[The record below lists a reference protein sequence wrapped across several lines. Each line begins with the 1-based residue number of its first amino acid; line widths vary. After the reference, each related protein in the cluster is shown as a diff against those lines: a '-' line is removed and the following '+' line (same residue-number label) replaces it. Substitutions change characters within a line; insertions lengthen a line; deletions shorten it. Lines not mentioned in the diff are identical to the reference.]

1 MTSPQMNPHEPSD
14 FLDAGKRNTGSRVEL
29 STLMARTQSGYELD
43 VTKLLCLANDAD
55 IELAA
60 EALVEGLPVAA
71 GFANFYVIYTRA
83 DAATVGQM
91 NVWKGRPPDQTGSIG
106 TTTLRI
112 PTLFDFSKLPSTL
125 TEKRVLDVME
135 AFLNRGPI
143 GLRGPA
149 ASDLPRHMCG
159 QDGDMRTAQTIVPG
173 YKCPSNKLV
182 ARAIEQLP
190 ERYVYITSANLSH
203 HRTGIEEPAHWKPA
217 PLIFDFRHI
226 VNMQLIRHA
235 SEDVAHKEYPG
246 YAEMSTTVVSF
257 HRHATVDGRPALRLE
272 RHGSMYVDDVRALL
286 DRFDLGLEIA
296 PSGQERL
303 QERTYDFGH

>member
-1 MTSPQMNPHEPSD
+1 VTARQ
-14 FLDAGKRNTGSRVEL
+14 EL

-43 VTKLLCLANDAD
+43 VTKLLCLANEAD

-71 GFANFYVIYTRA
+71 GFANFYAIFTRA
-83 DAATVGQM
+83 DAATVAQM
-91 NVWKGRPPDQTGSIG
+91 NVWKGRPPNQTGSIS

-112 PTLFDFSKLPSTL
+112 PTLFDFTKQPRNL

-143 GLRGPA
+143 GFRGHA
-149 ASDLPRHMCG
+149 AADLPRHMTG

-173 YKCPSNKLV
+173 YRCPSNKLV
-182 ARAIEQLP
+182 ARAIEQVP
-190 ERYVYITSANLSH
+190 ERYLYITSANLSH

-226 VNMQLIRHA
+226 VNLQLIRHE
-235 SEDVAHKEYPG
+235 SEDVAHQSYPG
-246 YAEMSTTVVSF
+246 YAHMSTTVISF
-257 HRHATVDGRPALRLE
+257 HRSAEVDGRPALRLE
-272 RHGSMYVDDVRALL
+272 RYGSMDVADVRALL
-286 DRFDLGLEIA
+286 ERFDLGLEIA
-296 PSGQERL
+296 ESGRERL
-303 QERTYDFGH
+303 QQRTYDFGR

>member
-1 MTSPQMNPHEPSD
+1 MSTRP
-14 FLDAGKRNTGSRVEL
+14 EL

-43 VTKLLCLANDAD
+43 VTKLLCLANDSD
-55 IELAA
+55 IGLAA

-83 DAATVGQM
+83 DAATVAQM

-112 PTLFDFSKLPSTL
+112 PTLFDLSKLPPTL
-125 TEKRVLDVME
+125 TEKRLLDVME

-143 GLRGPA
+143 GFRGPA
-149 ASDLPRHMCG
+149 APDLPRHMTG
-159 QDGDMRTAQTIVPG
+159 QDGSSRTAQTIVPG
-173 YKCPSNKLV
+173 YRCPSNKLV

-190 ERYVYITSANLSH
+190 DRYVYITSANLSH

-226 VNMQLIRHA
+226 VNLQLIRHE
-235 SEDVAHKEYPG
+235 SEDVAPTNYPG

-257 HRHATVDGRPALRLE
+257 HQPAMVDGRPALRLE
-272 RHGSMYVDDVRALL
+272 RYGSMDVDDVKALL
-286 DRFDLGLEIA
+286 ERFDLALDIA
-296 PSGQERL
+296 PSGRERL
-303 QERTYDFGH
+303 QQRTYDFRQ

>member
-1 MTSPQMNPHEPSD
+1 MTTPPMHPTTP
-14 FLDAGKRNTGSRVEL
+14 RPEL

-43 VTKLLCLANDAD
+43 VTKLLCLANEPD

-83 DAATVGQM
+83 DQSTVAQM

-112 PTLFDFSKLPSTL
+112 PTLFDFSRLPKSL

-143 GLRGPA
+143 GFRGPA
-149 ASDLPRHMCG
+149 AADLPRHMCG
-159 QDGDMRTAQTIVPG
+159 QDGETRTAQTIVPG
-173 YKCPSNKLV
+173 YRCPSNKLV
-182 ARAIEQLP
+182 ARAIEQVP
-190 ERYVYITSANLSH
+190 ERYLYITSANISSH
-203 HRTGIEEPAHWKPA
+203 KTGVEEPAHWKPA

-226 VNMQLIRHA
+226 VNMQLIRHE
-235 SEDVAHKEYPG
+235 SEVVAHETYPG
-246 YAEMSTTVVSF
+246 YAEMSTTVISF
-257 HRHATVDGRPALRLE
+257 HRQAEAGGRPALRLE
-272 RHGSMYVDDVRALL
+272 RWGSMDIPDVRAIL

-296 PSGQERL
+296 PAGRERL
-303 QERTYDFGH
+303 QQRTYDFGR

>member
-1 MTSPQMNPHEPSD
+1 MTSPSTTP
-14 FLDAGKRNTGSRVEL
+14 TTSRAEL

-60 EALVEGLPVAA
+60 EALIEGLPVAS

-83 DAATVGQM
+83 DAASVAQM
-91 NVWKGRPPDQTGSIG
+91 NIWKGRPPDQTGSIG

-143 GLRGPA
+143 GFRGPA
-149 ASDLPRHMCG
+149 AADMPRHMTG
-159 QDGDMRTAQTIVPG
+159 QDGDVRTAQTIVPG
-173 YKCPSNKLV
+173 YRCPSNKLV
-182 ARAIEQLP
+182 SRAIEQVS
-190 ERYVYITSANLSH
+190 ERYLYITSANLSS

-226 VNMQLIRHA
+226 VNMQLIRHE
-235 SEDVAHKEYPG
+235 SENVAHSLYPG
-246 YAEMSTTVVSF
+246 YAEMSTTVISF
-257 HRHATVDGRPALRLE
+257 HRHSMTEGRPALRLE
-272 RHGSMYVDDVRALL
+272 RFGSMDIPDVRAIL

-296 PSGQERL
+296 PSGRERL
-303 QERTYDFGH
+303 QQRVYDFTR

>member
-1 MTSPQMNPHEPSD
+1 MTSPELHTQS
-14 FLDAGKRNTGSRVEL
+14 SRAEL
-29 STLMARTQSGYELD
+29 STLVARTQSGYELD

-83 DAATVGQM
+83 DYASVAQM

-112 PTLFDFSKLPSTL
+112 PTLFDFSALPPTL

-143 GLRGPA
+143 GFRGPA
-149 ASDLPRHMCG
+149 ASDMPRHMTG
-159 QDGDMRTAQTIVPG
+159 QDGDTRTAQTIVPG
-173 YKCPSNKLV
+173 YRCPSNKLV
-182 ARAIEQLP
+182 ARAIEQVA
-190 ERYVYITSANLSH
+190 ERYLYITSANLSS

-226 VNMQLIRHA
+226 VNMQLIRHE
-235 SEDVAHKEYPG
+235 SEVVAHESYPG
-246 YAEMSTTVVSF
+246 YAEMSTTVISF
-257 HRHATVDGRPALRLE
+257 HRHALVDGRPALRLE
-272 RHGSMYVDDVRALL
+272 RYGSMDIPDVRAIL
-286 DRFDLGLEIA
+286 DRFDLALEIA
-296 PSGQERL
+296 PSGRERL
-303 QERTYDFGH
+303 QQRAYDFSR